1 MKTDEDENVFVPANL
16 DKNEIVEDQI
26 ESSGDGP
33 VEVSSKEHDSS
44 KLRENFDEL
53 PETLSKVDP
62 KLKSQLQRLSQI
74 IDGLQNTYKNKKNST
89 SNELR
94 PDQLNAFLAHFNIK
108 NEFDSFNP
116 NNDDFKIEN
125 FGYRRQDYN
134 NDESSSGHSN
144 SQIVVNRPEGS
155 VVFSLANPQKPY
167 QEQKYND
174 VNKHDPFD
182 YNTVPKISEETLKTV
197 LELSKQMISNQNVRQ
212 VLPNMGGIYQPILTP
227 LYYPPMPSH
236 SYHFHTTGGSPDIK
250 YPNYHSN
257 IQNHYHELP
266 EKDDEK
272 YDKFTSTAY
281 ITNNKKHKPEK
292 TTVIQNSVIPVHI
305 TTHSDKGIIKRPE
318 ISSFSGN
325 RHDSIADEN
334 DFNQIPELPT
344 NLNNQY
350 LSPSKSIL
358 NPNFAISSTSTSA
371 PMTTATTTE
380 RPYQYPPSPPT
391 NHMSF
396 LNYYTPNPH
405 LDDSNANSIFENADE
420 GHYPILSG
428 QYQHNKKPSYYY
440 QTNIKVPSSQSQ
452 SNQNI
457 QIQPQQPQYL
467 LNMGMNSIGNSIN
480 ANINEG
486 MEQMNEYESNSSP
499 LSSLNYHMGNSLSN
513 DLNKQKYTQF
523 VTNQLTHQT
532 NLDQQYSYL
541 NENHNLHSALSTGS
555 SSSLPS
561 SSSASTTTLTNILP
575 HNNNYHNNGINSVG
589 PNALVNLGGNYISY
603 DIYKNKLLPALES
616 AAGLNTNNN
625 NNNNNGMINNNQLI
639 QPNVEIVTCTAGIR
653 QPNSTD
659 CTKYFVCSRKDS
671 KVLSYSCPPYTAFN
685 SQTRICDAKTYA
697 ICNPEILFNKFTIQE
712 NQKLKFDAIK
722 ALQDAKKI
730 RDEAIKA
737 QTLANLIRLQTEQT
751 LNQTMHT
758 PISNPTNF
766 LNPTIFSDFLS
777 SYTSV
782 ETPISGL
789 DGMDNG
795 IMTSTITSTSSTT
808 TIKPI
813 LSLLHHKHK
822 KRKYYCREGDKI
834 PDQTSNSNYFICYK
848 TKDGAMHGHKMICS
862 LGLIFCPKTKLC
874 TTARLCEN

>member
-1 MKTDEDENVFVPANL
+1 MRIFIWFLLIKALFCFSEGKPCPEKYRPHKTRCDSYYKCVILPSKSHVWMPAKCERGLIFEPNLKLCVLPGDDWECNAGENTSTELNNDSQMKTDEDENVFVPANL

-499 LSSLNYHMGNSLSN
+499 LSSLNYHMG
-513 DLNKQKYTQF
+513 KPCPEKYRPHKTRC
-523 VTNQLTHQT
+523 
-532 NLDQQYSYL
+532 DSYYKCVI
-541 NENHNLHSALSTGS
+541 
-555 SSSLPS
+555 LPS
-561 SSSASTTTLTNILP
+561 KS
-575 HNNNYHNNGINSVG
+575 HVWM
-589 PNALVNLGGNYISY
+589 
-603 DIYKNKLLPALES
+603 PAKCE
-616 AAGLNTNNN
+616 
-625 NNNNNGMINNNQLI
+625 
-639 QPNVEIVTCTAGIR
+639 R
-653 QPNSTD
+653 
-659 CTKYFVCSRKDS
+659 
-671 KVLSYSCPPYTAFN
+671 
-685 SQTRICDAKTYA
+685 
-697 ICNPEILFNKFTIQE
+697 
-712 NQKLKFDAIK
+712 
-722 ALQDAKKI
+722 
-730 RDEAIKA
+730 
-737 QTLANLIRLQTEQT
+737 
-751 LNQTMHT
+751 
-758 PISNPTNF
+758 
-766 LNPTIFSDFLS
+766 
-777 SYTSV
+777 
-782 ETPISGL
+782 
-789 DGMDNG
+789 
-795 IMTSTITSTSSTT
+795 
-808 TIKPI
+808 
-813 LSLLHHKHK
+813 
-822 KRKYYCREGDKI
+822 
-834 PDQTSNSNYFICYK
+834 
-848 TKDGAMHGHKMICS
+848 
-862 LGLIFCPKTKLC
+862 GLIFEPNLKLC
-874 TTARLCEN
+874 VLPGDDWECNAGENTSTGITLDDNNIYGIDLLKITPDAPTKAQ